1 MTTNEQTV
9 ATFTSGILGGLVL
22 RSLSLAAAVALAILL
37 VTALFSAPIPAAE
50 RTAGVSGQ
58 PLVHSAQDAPIIVK

>member
-37 VTALFSAPIPAAE
+37 VIALFSAPIP
-50 RTAGVSGQ
+50 TAGASGQ
-58 PLVHSAQDAPIIVK
+58 PLVHSAQDALIIVK